1 VDAASPGT
9 NLEAR
14 VEGNSVLDLSAGALD
29 GISVL
34 PGALNTDVPT
44 VCLDIK
50 SNVSTGVRNGLR
62 VRPSGL
68 PAAAPTI
75 RLEGWD
81 GVTAVN
87 TFFTSQNTLLG
98 GGGAVSTS
106 AGSGSF
112 VAVAS
117 CNTP

>member
-1 VDAASPGT
+1 
-9 NLEAR
+9 
-14 VEGNSVLDLSAGALD
+14 
-29 GISVL
+29 VL
-34 PGALNTDVPT
+34 PGALSTDVPT

-50 SNVSTGVRNGLR
+50 NNVSTGVRNGLR
-62 VRPSGL
+62 ARTSGL

-81 GVTAVN
+81 GITAVN
-87 TFFTSQNTLLG
+87 TYFTAQNTLA
-98 GGGAVSTS
+98 GGAGPVSTT
-106 AGSGSF
+106 AGSGTF